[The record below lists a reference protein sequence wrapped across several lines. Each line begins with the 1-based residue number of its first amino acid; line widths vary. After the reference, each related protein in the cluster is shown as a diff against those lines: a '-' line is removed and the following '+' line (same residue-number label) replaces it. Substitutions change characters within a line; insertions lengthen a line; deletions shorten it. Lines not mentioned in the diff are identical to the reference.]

1 MRRLRYAVAGVAMAG
16 SGVYLFVYLYRW
28 EWHRAVIAGVLFL
41 VAETALL
48 GAVILE
54 RLRAIERRLDA
65 KGAEAGSTPSEASE
79 ARDGAA
85 GGAGADAGAD
95 DILARLK
102 DTAPE
107 PKVNFE
113 WLSKQPGEMSVF
125 VPVLLGAGVVLSGV
139 AWVVERLARVTAR
152 PVMERGLSV
161 QLAPF
166 ALPTGALWR
175 VPATAPVA
183 RRWRFLPHLAALAVA
198 ALLAT
203 VGVDRLADLTQDRPD
218 PFRPDDESSVTISTS
233 SRPERT
239 ALETTQAIWGACT
252 TQLGRGFQVL
262 STTDLGGGNVEVVVR
277 PQIGEYAERRLRGCV
292 ADGSADRV
300 AGRVRSITPVQR

>member
-28 EWHRAVIAGVLFL
+28 EWHRAVIAGVLLL

-54 RLRAIERRLDA
+54 RLRSIERRLDA
-65 KGAEAGSTPSEASE
+65 KGAEAGSTPSEASK
-79 ARDGAA
+79 AREGTA

-113 WLSKQPGEMSVF
+113 WLSQRGEMSVF

-139 AWVVERLARVTAR
+139 AWVVERVARVTAR
-152 PVMERGLSV
+152 PSLERGLSL

-166 ALPTGALWR
+166 AMPVGTLWGAP
-175 VPATAPVA
+175 VPVA
-183 RRWRFLPHLAALAVA
+183 RRGRSVLPHLAAAVVA
-198 ALLAT
+198 GLVAT

-218 PFRPDDESSVTISTS
+218 PVLVDRESSVVIAAA
-233 SRPERT
+233 SRPERS

-277 PQIGEYAERRLRGCV
+277 PEIGKYAERRLRGCV
-292 ADGSADRV
+292 ADGSTDRI
-300 AGRVRSITPVQR
+300 GGFVRSVSPVQR